1 MFFLRP
7 RIVIRRGARNIGGS
21 DSAVPGSGH
30 RALAGGVGASIATAG
45 RCGVVAR
52 RTRPDAA
59 VSGSARRASV
69 IAARRGVGRVS
80 GVSGVGGV
88 SGPAGGEALVRGVGT
103 HDVIARGGGIVARS
117 ARPHTAVGGSA
128 RGAVIVVA
136 RRGVGGVGGHRGVH
150 GAASGAGVRDGVAVD
165 GASVGRAAHSGGGHG
180 PGVASLAVSSA
191 LGAAEAVLVGT
202 ALAVVGA
209 ANSSS
214 GVLVQDRAIK
224 VVLAALASGA
234 HTGSRGGSGR
244 DRGRESQSSGL
255 VGEVALRGGLAGS
268 PAHGVGVP
276 EALGVAQTRVAVR
289 VVGARAR
296 VGGVRR
302 RVGARNGGRKGEG
315 PVGDFRGARIGRGR
329 HRGGAS
335 ARGTAGI
342 SVIASGMDPSEE
354 SQRVQETHLK

>member
-1 MFFLRP
+1 M
-7 RIVIRRGARNIGGS
+7 
-21 DSAVPGSGH
+21 
-30 RALAGGVGASIATAG
+30 
-45 RCGVVAR
+45 
-52 RTRPDAA
+52 
-59 VSGSARRASV
+59 
-69 IAARRGVGRVS
+69 
-80 GVSGVGGV
+80 
-88 SGPAGGEALVRGVGT
+88 VRGVGT

-117 ARPHTAVGGSA
+117 ARPHTAVGSSA

-136 RRGVGGVGGHRGVH
+136 RRRGVGGVGGHRGVH

-165 GASVGRAAHSGGGHG
+165 GASVGGAAHSGGGHG
-180 PGVASLAVSSA
+180 AGVASLAVSSA

-209 ANSSS
+209 ANTSS

-224 VVLAALASGA
+224 VVLAALASRA

-255 VGEVALRGGLAGS
+255 VGEIALRGGLAGS

-302 RVGARNGGRKGEG
+302 RVGA
-315 PVGDFRGARIGRGR
+315 
-329 HRGGAS
+329 
-335 ARGTAGI
+335 
-342 SVIASGMDPSEE
+342 
-354 SQRVQETHLK
+354 